1 MDLFRKVLW
10 GTFCLC
16 CLEIG
21 SLVYRLVAA
30 AASQFT
36 HKHFMDTPAVQFGRV
51 RIANTQ
57 QLWHY
62 LAETARPQPWLKSM
76 ARSQEKFWAVP
87 LLGK

>member
-1 MDLFRKVLW
+1 
-10 GTFCLC
+10 
-16 CLEIG
+16 
-21 SLVYRLVAA
+21 
-30 AASQFT
+30 
-36 HKHFMDTPAVQFGRV
+36 MDTPAVQFGRV